1 MIKTISKSSQYEGV
15 ALINDPVHG
24 YISFTVPYP
33 DQPREMTEKDLI
45 DSAWGQRL
53 RYINQLQSARWVF
66 PSAEHSRFQ
75 HSVGAMHVAGRF
87 GRHLYPSL
95 KQVIPDLPSPA
106 YVEELLRVTALLHD
120 VGHGPFCHF
129 FDDNYLDEYGITHEH
144 IGQKI
149 ITHELGEVISR
160 IRRSPH
166 GVFQDGE
173 KLDPHHV
180 AFLILKDSKKSTSG
194 PDGGQSSTSSALGG
208 GSGGKAYPRWLT
220 FLQPIIGGIYTA
232 DNLDYVLRDA
242 YMCGVAI
249 GPVDLDRLIHY
260 TFFTE
265 SGLTLHRAGCSA
277 LTMFLNARLYLYTN
291 VYYHRTTRAIDL
303 HLREIF
309 RDTIKLVFPY
319 NPLERL
325 DLYRSLTDWSLM
337 EEVRQWTAA
346 RQGQKR
352 LLGREWERILRRD
365 VRWKMAYDT
374 TLSIREPRKGQIL
387 VHQEDLECAI
397 REHLPRDLKRLDFRV
412 DLATQDP
419 RPVNPLMMG
428 QRQIYVYNPSSKVV
442 SKEALQEFFDY
453 IPARVV
459 HCRIFTKDHAHDTL
473 LSEVVEKILLGGG
486 ASIKTNV

>member
-1 MIKTISKSSQYEGV
+1 MGRTVSKTSQYEGI
-15 ALINDPVHG
+15 ALFNDPIHG
-24 YISFTVPYP
+24 YINFTVPYP
-33 DQPREMTEKDLI
+33 DRPKEVTEKAII
-45 DSAWGQRL
+45 DSVWVQRL

-66 PSAEHSRFQ
+66 PTAEHSRFQ

-87 GRHLYPSL
+87 ARHLYPSL
-95 KQVIPDLPSPA
+95 KKVVPNLPSA
-106 YVEELLRVTALLHD
+106 AFIEELLRITALLHD

-144 IGQKI
+144 VGQGI
-149 ITHELGEVISR
+149 ITQELGETIAR

-166 GVFQDGE
+166 GAFEDGE
-173 KLDPHHV
+173 RLDPNHI
-180 AFLILKDSKKSTSG
+180 AFLILKESKKVEAG
-194 PDGGQSSTSSALGG
+194 SSQHQPQRPEKG
-208 GSGGKAYPRWLT
+208 YPQWLT
-220 FLQPIIGGIYTA
+220 FLKPILGGIYTA

-249 GPVDLDRLIHY
+249 GPVDLDRLMHY

-265 SGLTLHRAGCSA
+265 NGLTLHRTGCNA

-309 RDTIKLVFPY
+309 RDTIKLIFPY

-325 DLYRSLTDWSLM
+325 DLYRSLTDWSLI
-337 EEVRQWTAA
+337 EEVRRWAGAKQEQ
-346 RQGQKR
+346 RRRLGQ
-352 LLGREWERILRRD
+352 EWERILQRD
-365 VRWKMAYDT
+365 VKWKMAYDT
-374 TLSIREPRKGQIL
+374 TLSIRTPGKGQTLIR
-387 VHQEDLECAI
+387 QQDLEASI
-397 REHLPRDLKRLDFRV
+397 RERLPEEIKDLEFRV

-419 RPVNPLMMG
+419 RPLNPLMMG

-459 HCRIFTKDHAHDTL
+459 HCRVFAKNHTHDTL
-473 LSEVVEKILLGGG
+473 LAEVVEKVLLDEGS
-486 ASIKTNV
+486 SIKTNV

>member
-1 MIKTISKSSQYEGV
+1 MTKTISKSLQYEGV
-15 ALINDPVHG
+15 ALISDPVHG

-33 DQPREMTEKDLI
+33 DQPKEVTEKDLI
-45 DSAWGQRL
+45 DSGWGQRL

-87 GRHLYPSL
+87 ARHLYPSL
-95 KQVIPDLPSPA
+95 KQVVPDLPSPA
-106 YVEELLRVTALLHD
+106 YIEELLRVTALLHD

-129 FDDNYLDEYGITHEH
+129 FDDNYLDQYGITHEH
-144 IGQKI
+144 IGQRI
-149 ITHELGEVISR
+149 ITEELGELISK

-166 GVFQDGE
+166 GVFRDGE
-173 KLDPHHV
+173 RLDPHHI
-180 AFLILKDSKKSTSG
+180 AFLILKDSKRNTSG
-194 PDGGQSSTSSALGG
+194 LALGQSP
-208 GSGGKAYPRWLT
+208 SGGKGYPQWLT
-220 FLQPIIGGIYTA
+220 FLQPIFGGIYTA

-249 GPVDLDRLIHY
+249 GPVDLDRLMHY

-265 SGLTLHRAGCSA
+265 NGLTLHRSGCNA

-309 RDTIKLVFPY
+309 RDTIKLIFPY

-325 DLYRSLTDWSLM
+325 DLYRSLTDWSLLQ
-337 EEVRQWTAA
+337 EVRQWITA

-352 LLGREWERILRRD
+352 LLAGEWERILKRD
-365 VRWKMAYDT
+365 VKWKMAYDT
-374 TLSIREPRKGQIL
+374 TLSMREPSKGQTL

-397 REHLPRDLKRLDFRV
+397 REGLPREVKGLEFRV

-459 HCRIFTKDHAHDTL
+459 HCRIFAKDHTHDAV
-473 LSEVVEKILLGGG
+473 LSEVVEKVLLGEG